1 VSFLRRQNPED
12 RLQGRED
19 DLAVCHRAR
28 ENDPES
34 NYRQLRSSPKV
45 VNDGDQKGPQR
56 CPTAVYNCQQLAV
69 LGNLFNMQR
78 LEITIKFFLALAS
91 TVFLLISGVVLPAAG
106 VILIPFV
113 PQPVLLFG
121 LKYGTGLGVAVLV
134 AALVGLF
141 VLAGEALGFVYSI
154 FAVMVGLLFWLLG
167 RLRAVELLVTGVAAA
182 MLAAAAGI
190 LLHFYGSWGAMTQDF
205 RAGLIDNL
213 TVALRVHEKMG
224 FPQES
229 LNLFREKIPD
239 IVEQM
244 LQILPGLLFVSLCL
258 VVLLNILFLWKRF
271 PDRRTQWLSITTFR
285 EWKCPEQLVW
295 ALIACGFAFFVPAS
309 EAVTIVAVNVLLVTG
324 VCYFIQGLAIV
335 AFFSI
340 RTMCLD
346 FCAARLIY

>member
-1 VSFLRRQNPED
+1 
-12 RLQGRED
+12 
-19 DLAVCHRAR
+19 
-28 ENDPES
+28 
-34 NYRQLRSSPKV
+34 
-45 VNDGDQKGPQR
+45 
-56 CPTAVYNCQQLAV
+56 
-69 LGNLFNMQR
+69 
-78 LEITIKFFLALAS
+78 
-91 TVFLLISGVVLPAAG
+91 
-106 VILIPFV
+106 
-113 PQPVLLFG
+113 
-121 LKYGTGLGVAVLV
+121 
-134 AALVGLF
+134 
-141 VLAGEALGFVYSI
+141 LGFVYSI

-182 MLAAAAGI
+182 MLAVAAGV
-190 LLHFYGSWGAMTQDF
+190 LLHFYGSWGAMIQDF

-258 VVLLNILFLWKRF
+258 VVLLNILLLWKRF

-295 ALIACGFAFFVPAS
+295 TLIACGFAFFVPAS
-309 EAVTIVAVNVLLVTG
+309 EAVTILAVNVLLVTG

-335 AFFSI
+335 AFFFHKNNVPRFLRSATYI
-340 RTMCLD
+340 LIIFQQIFTLLVAALGLFDLWGD
-346 FCAARLIY
+346 FRRLKKKDLNPSQAS

>member
-1 VSFLRRQNPED
+1 
-12 RLQGRED
+12 
-19 DLAVCHRAR
+19 
-28 ENDPES
+28 
-34 NYRQLRSSPKV
+34 
-45 VNDGDQKGPQR
+45 
-56 CPTAVYNCQQLAV
+56 
-69 LGNLFNMQR
+69 MQR
-78 LEITIKFFLALAS
+78 LEITIKFLLALAS
-91 TVFLLISGVVLPAAG
+91 TVLLLISGVVLPAAG

-121 LKYGTGLGVAVLV
+121 LKYGTSLGVAVLV
-134 AALVGLF
+134 AALVSLF

-182 MLAAAAGI
+182 MLAAAAGL

-258 VVLLNILFLWKRF
+258 VVLLNILFLWRRF

-335 AFFSI
+335 AFFFHKNNVPRFLRSATYI
-340 RTMCLD
+340 LIIFQQIFTLLVAALGLFDLWGD
-346 FCAARLIY
+346 FRRLKNKNLNPSQAS

>member
-1 VSFLRRQNPED
+1 
-12 RLQGRED
+12 
-19 DLAVCHRAR
+19 
-28 ENDPES
+28 
-34 NYRQLRSSPKV
+34 
-45 VNDGDQKGPQR
+45 
-56 CPTAVYNCQQLAV
+56 
-69 LGNLFNMQR
+69 
-78 LEITIKFFLALAS
+78 
-91 TVFLLISGVVLPAAG
+91 
-106 VILIPFV
+106 
-113 PQPVLLFG
+113 
-121 LKYGTGLGVAVLV
+121 LGVAVLV
-134 AALVGLF
+134 AALVSLF

-182 MLAAAAGI
+182 MLAVAAGV
-190 LLHFYGSWGAMTQDF
+190 LLHFYGSWGAMIQDF

-258 VVLLNILFLWKRF
+258 VVLLNILLLWKRF

-295 ALIACGFAFFVPAS
+295 TLIACGFAFFVPAS
-309 EAVTIVAVNVLLVTG
+309 EAVTILAVNVLLVTG

-335 AFFSI
+335 AFFFHKNNVPRFLRSATYI
-340 RTMCLD
+340 LIIFQQIFTLLVAALGLFDLWGD
-346 FCAARLIY
+346 FRRLKKKDLNPSQAS